1 MKKKKLKK
9 KIRSMESKLRKIE
22 KTLNNNDSQLVR
34 LRYLTSSKELEN
46 AIKRNR
52 MSELADVNSRL

>member
-22 KTLNNNDSQLVR
+22 KMPNNNDSQLVR
-34 LRYLTSSKELEN
+34 LHYLTSSKELEN

-52 MSELADVNSRL
+52 ILELANVNARL